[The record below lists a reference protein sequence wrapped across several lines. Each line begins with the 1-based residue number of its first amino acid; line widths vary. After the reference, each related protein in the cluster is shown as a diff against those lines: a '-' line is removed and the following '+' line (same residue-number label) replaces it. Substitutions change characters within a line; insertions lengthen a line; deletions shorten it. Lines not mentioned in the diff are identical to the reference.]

1 MINTKLN
8 PAKGIAFILFAC
20 FIITISAV
28 IIKTLGKNL
37 NPFEVVMMR
46 CAVTTIITLMINFQL
61 GKILF
66 SSSRPAMLSARSI
79 LTGAIVPSNF
89 YAISNLPLVEVTSL
103 QFSKP
108 LFLIILAAVFLG
120 ERIRLRRTLATI
132 LGFIGI
138 IVVLH
143 PWDSLSSN
151 DLSLA
156 HLAVLGAAFGMSALA
171 ILSKK
176 LTADHHPTTLVLY
189 ANMMTVLICVGP
201 AMYYWITPTL
211 KELLLIFLLGI
222 TTFCAQYSMICAYKY
237 ADVTVVTPFEYL
249 RIIFAAIAG
258 YLIFNEIPDIWTIS
272 GGAIICVA
280 TLFIAYREAKKNRNK
295 KRQSN

>member
-1 MINTKLN
+1 MINSIQNTS
-8 PAKGIAFILFAC
+8 KGIAFILGAC
-20 FIITISAV
+20 FIITIST
-28 IIKTLGKNL
+28 ILIKTLGKNL

-46 CAVTTIITLMINFQL
+46 CTVTTLITLAINFHL
-61 GKILF
+61 GKVLF
-66 SSSRPAMLSARSI
+66 VSSRPAMLSARSI
-79 LTGAIVPSNF
+79 ITAAIVLSNF

-108 LFLIILAAVFLG
+108 LFLIILAAVFLR

-143 PWDSLSSN
+143 PWDSFSN
-151 DLSLA
+151 NELNLA
-156 HLAVLGAAFGMSALA
+156 HLSVLGAAFGMATLA

-176 LTADHHPTTLVLY
+176 LTTDHHPTTLVLY

-201 AMYYWITPTL
+201 ATYYWTTPSL
-211 KELLLIFLLGI
+211 NEVLLIMLLGI

-249 RIIFAAIAG
+249 RIIFAAMAG
-258 YLIFNEIPDIWTIS
+258 YLIFKEIPDIWTIS
-272 GGAIICVA
+272 GGSIICLS
-280 TLFIAYREAKKNRNK
+280 TLFIAYREAQKNRLK
-295 KRQSN
+295 KQLN